1 MTPAKRALDV
11 VASLAGSLVLLPVFA
26 LIGAAIALDGGP
38 VFFRQVRVG
47 VGGREFRIWKFRTMI
62 VNADRA
68 GPLLTA
74 AGDTRITPMGR
85 WLRRTKLD
93 ELPQLFNVVAGEMSL
108 VGPRPEVA
116 RYVAM
121 YTPQQRAVLNLVPG
135 ITDPASLHYVDESAL
150 LADTHDPEQLYVNVL
165 LPDKIRRNLDYAQH
179 ATVLSDL
186 RVIMQ
191 TIRRVF

>member
-47 VGGREFRIWKFRTMI
+47 LGGREFRIWKFRTMI

-74 AGDTRITPMGR
+74 AGDTRITPVGR

-93 ELPQLFNVVAGEMSL
+93 ELPQLFNVVIGEMSL

-150 LADTHDPEQLYVNVL
+150 LADSADAEQLYVNVL
-165 LPDKIRRNLDYAQH
+165 MPDKIRRNLDYAQH

>member
-74 AGDTRITPMGR
+74 TGDTRITPMGR

-150 LADTHDPEQLYVNVL
+150 LADTHDPEQLYVSVL
-165 LPDKIRRNLDYAQH
+165 LPDKIRRNLDYARH